1 MCESAGVYFYR
12 YHKTRVEL
20 MADSKI
26 YDELNRQLIQNKIG
40 ITAAELHGFLTGI
53 LAGGNHDESWRV
65 LVQDMLNDGQKIA
78 EPLNKQIEKLY
89 HSTKQQLIDED
100 FEFQLLL
107 SEQDLFRQIDDLV
120 GWVNHFLLGIGLVQP
135 KLNRLKGDVGEAIY
149 DLRQIVKLGYDEDE
163 DQQELGFAFE
173 EIKEYVRITAM
184 LCFDEF
190 NESDITPTLH

>member
-1 MCESAGVYFYR
+1 MKVQGCVFTVF
-12 YHKTRVEL
+12 KTKVDL
-20 MADSKI
+20 MTNSNN
-26 YDELNRQLIQNKIG
+26 YNELNRQLIQNKIG
-40 ITAAELHGFLTGI
+40 MTAAELHGFLSGI
-53 LAGGNHDESWRV
+53 LAGGNHDESWKV
-65 LVQDMLNDGQKIA
+65 LTKDILNDGQSIA
-78 EPLNKQIEKLY
+78 EPLNKEIEKLY

-107 SEQDLFRQIDDLV
+107 GEQDLFHQIDDLV

>member
-1 MCESAGVYFYR
+1 MKVQGCVFTVF
-12 YHKTRVEL
+12 KTKVDL
-20 MADSKI
+20 MTNSNN
-26 YDELNRQLIQNKIG
+26 YNELNRQLIQNKIG
-40 ITAAELHGFLTGI
+40 MTAAELHGFLSGI
-53 LAGGNHDESWRV
+53 LAGGNHDESWKI
-65 LVQDMLNDGQKIA
+65 LTKDMLNDGQSIA
-78 EPLNKQIEKLY
+78 EPLNKEIEKLY

-107 SEQDLFRQIDDLV
+107 DDQDLFTQIDDLV

-135 KLNRLKGDVGEAIY
+135 KINRVKGDVGEAIY
-149 DLRQIVKLGYDEDE
+149 DLRQIVKLGYDENE

-190 NESDITPTLH
+190 NESDITPTIH

>member
-1 MCESAGVYFYR
+1 M
-12 YHKTRVEL
+12 TNT
-20 MADSKI
+20 KI
-26 YDELNRQLIQNKIG
+26 YDELNRQLIQNKVG
-40 ITAAELHGFLTGI
+40 ITAAELHGFLSGL

-78 EPLNKQIEKLY
+78 EPLNKEVEELY
-89 HSTKQQLIDED
+89 HITKQQFIDED

-107 SEQDLFRQIDDLV
+107 GEQDLFTQIDDLV

-135 KLNRLKGDVGEAIY
+135 KLNRVKGDVGEAIY
-149 DLRQIVKLGYDEDE
+149 DLRQIAKLGYDEDE

-190 NESDITPTLH
+190 NEPDITPTLH

>member
-12 YHKTRVEL
+12 YYKTKVEL
-20 MADSKI
+20 MTDSKI

-53 LAGGNHDESWRV
+53 LASGNHDESWRV

-89 HSTKQQLIDED
+89 HSTKQQFIDED

>member
-1 MCESAGVYFYR
+1 MKVQGCVFTVF
-12 YHKTRVEL
+12 KTKVDL
-20 MADSKI
+20 MTNSNN
-26 YDELNRQLIQNKIG
+26 YNELNRQLIQNKIG
-40 ITAAELHGFLTGI
+40 MTAAELHGFLSGI
-53 LAGGNHDESWRV
+53 LAGGNHDESWKI
-65 LVQDMLNDGQKIA
+65 LTKDMLNDGQSIA
-78 EPLNKQIEKLY
+78 EPLNKEIEKLY
-89 HSTKQQLIDED
+89 HLTKQQLIDED

-107 SEQDLFRQIDDLV
+107 GDQDLFTQIDDLV

-135 KLNRLKGDVGEAIY
+135 KINRVKGDVGEAIY
-149 DLRQIVKLGYDEDE
+149 DLRQIVKLGYDENE

>member
-1 MCESAGVYFYR
+1 MKVQGCVFTVF
-12 YHKTRVEL
+12 KTKVDL
-20 MADSKI
+20 MTNSNN
-26 YDELNRQLIQNKIG
+26 YNELNRQLIQNKVG
-40 ITAAELHGFLTGI
+40 MTAAELHGFLSGI
-53 LAGGNHDESWRV
+53 LAGGNHDESWKI
-65 LVQDMLNDGQKIA
+65 LTKDMLNDGQSIA
-78 EPLNKQIEKLY
+78 EPLNKEIEKLY

-107 SEQDLFRQIDDLV
+107 GDQDLFTQIDDLV

-135 KLNRLKGDVGEAIY
+135 KINRVKGDVGEAIY
-149 DLRQIVKLGYDEDE
+149 DLRQIVKLGYDENE

-190 NESDITPTLH
+190 NESDITPTIH

>member
-1 MCESAGVYFYR
+1 MKVQGCVFTVF
-12 YHKTRVEL
+12 KTKVDL
-20 MADSKI
+20 MTNSNN
-26 YDELNRQLIQNKIG
+26 YNELNCQLIQNKIG
-40 ITAAELHGFLTGI
+40 MTAAELHGFLSGI
-53 LAGGNHDESWRV
+53 LAGGNHDESWKI
-65 LVQDMLNDGQKIA
+65 LTKDMLNDGQSIA
-78 EPLNKQIEKLY
+78 EPLNKEIEKLY

-107 SEQDLFRQIDDLV
+107 GDQDLFTQIDDLV

-135 KLNRLKGDVGEAIY
+135 KINRVKGDVGEAIY
-149 DLRQIVKLGYDEDE
+149 DLRQIVKLGYDENE

-190 NESDITPTLH
+190 NESDITPTIH

>member
-1 MCESAGVYFYR
+1 MKVQGCVFTVF
-12 YHKTRVEL
+12 KTKVDL
-20 MADSKI
+20 MTNSNN
-26 YDELNRQLIQNKIG
+26 YNELNRQLIQNKIG
-40 ITAAELHGFLTGI
+40 MTAAELHGFLSGI
-53 LAGGNHDESWRV
+53 LAGGNHDESWKI
-65 LVQDMLNDGQKIA
+65 LTKDMLNDGQSIA
-78 EPLNKQIEKLY
+78 DPLNKEIEKLY

-107 SEQDLFRQIDDLV
+107 GDQDLFTQIDDLV

-135 KLNRLKGDVGEAIY
+135 KINRVKGDVGEAIY
-149 DLRQIVKLGYDEDE
+149 DLRQIVKLGYDENE

-190 NESDITPTLH
+190 NESDITPTIH

>member
-1 MCESAGVYFYR
+1 MKVQGCVFTVF
-12 YHKTRVEL
+12 KTKVDL
-20 MADSKI
+20 MTNSNN
-26 YDELNRQLIQNKIG
+26 YNELNRQLIQNKIG
-40 ITAAELHGFLTGI
+40 MTVAELHGFLSGI
-53 LAGGNHDESWRV
+53 LAGGNHDESWKI
-65 LVQDMLNDGQKIA
+65 LTKDMLNDGQSIA
-78 EPLNKQIEKLY
+78 EPLNKEIEKLY

-107 SEQDLFRQIDDLV
+107 GDQDLFTQIDDLV

-135 KLNRLKGDVGEAIY
+135 KINRVKGDVGEAIY
-149 DLRQIVKLGYDEDE
+149 DLRQIVKLGYDENE

-190 NESDITPTLH
+190 NESDITPTIH

>member
-1 MCESAGVYFYR
+1 MQGVYFYR
-12 YHKTRVEL
+12 YYKTKVEL
-20 MADSKI
+20 MTDSKI

-107 SEQDLFRQIDDLV
+107 GEQDLFHQIDDLV

-173 EIKEYVRITAM
+173 EIKEYVRITAI

>member
-12 YHKTRVEL
+12 YHKTRGEF
-20 MADSKI
+20 MTDSKI

-53 LAGGNHDESWRV
+53 LAGGNNDESWRV

>member
-1 MCESAGVYFYR
+1 MKVQGCVFTVF
-12 YHKTRVEL
+12 KTKVDL
-20 MADSKI
+20 MTNSNN
-26 YDELNRQLIQNKIG
+26 YNELNRQLIQNKIG
-40 ITAAELHGFLTGI
+40 MTAAELHGFLSGI
-53 LAGGNHDESWRV
+53 LAGGNHDESWKI
-65 LVQDMLNDGQKIA
+65 LTKDMLNDGQSIA
-78 EPLNKQIEKLY
+78 EPLNKEIEKLY

-107 SEQDLFRQIDDLV
+107 GDQDLFTLIDDLV

-135 KLNRLKGDVGEAIY
+135 KINRVKGDVGEAIY
-149 DLRQIVKLGYDEDE
+149 DLRQIVKLGYDENE

-190 NESDITPTLH
+190 NESDITPTIH

>member
-1 MCESAGVYFYR
+1 MKVQGCVFTVF
-12 YHKTRVEL
+12 KTKVDL
-20 MADSKI
+20 MTNSNN
-26 YDELNRQLIQNKIG
+26 YNELNRQLIQNKIG
-40 ITAAELHGFLTGI
+40 MTAAELHGFLSGI
-53 LAGGNHDESWRV
+53 LAGGNHDESWKI
-65 LVQDMLNDGQKIA
+65 LTKDMLNDGQSIA
-78 EPLNKQIEKLY
+78 EPLNKEIEKLY

-107 SEQDLFRQIDDLV
+107 GDQHLFTQIDDLV

-135 KLNRLKGDVGEAIY
+135 KINRVKGDVGEAIY
-149 DLRQIVKLGYDEDE
+149 DLRQIVKLGYDENE

-190 NESDITPTLH
+190 NESDITPTIH

>member
-1 MCESAGVYFYR
+1 
-12 YHKTRVEL
+12 

-89 HSTKQQLIDED
+89 HSTKQQFIDED

-107 SEQDLFRQIDDLV
+107 GEQDLFRQIDDLV

-135 KLNRLKGDVGEAIY
+135 KISRVKGDVGEAIY

-190 NESDITPTLH
+190 NEPDITPTLH

>member
-1 MCESAGVYFYR
+1 MQGMYFYR
-12 YHKTRVEL
+12 YYKTKVEL
-20 MADSKI
+20 MTDSKI

-107 SEQDLFRQIDDLV
+107 GEQDLFHQIDDLV

>member
-1 MCESAGVYFYR
+1 MQGVYFYR
-12 YHKTRVEL
+12 YYKTKVEL
-20 MADSKI
+20 MTDSKI

-107 SEQDLFRQIDDLV
+107 GEQDLFHQIDDLV

>member
-53 LAGGNHDESWRV
+53 LAGGNNDESWRV

-190 NESDITPTLH
+190 NEPDITPTLH

>member
-1 MCESAGVYFYR
+1 MKVQGCVFTVF
-12 YHKTRVEL
+12 KTKVDL
-20 MADSKI
+20 MTNSNN
-26 YDELNRQLIQNKIG
+26 YNELNRQLIQNKIG
-40 ITAAELHGFLTGI
+40 MTAAELHGFLSGI
-53 LAGGNHDESWRV
+53 LAGGNHDESWKI
-65 LVQDMLNDGQKIA
+65 LTKDMLNDGQSIA
-78 EPLNKQIEKLY
+78 EPLNKEIEKLY

-107 SEQDLFRQIDDLV
+107 GDQDLFTQIDDLV

-135 KLNRLKGDVGEAIY
+135 KINRVKGDVGEAIY
-149 DLRQIVKLGYDEDE
+149 DLRQIIKLGYDENE

-190 NESDITPTLH
+190 NESDITPTIH

>member
-1 MCESAGVYFYR
+1 MQRDVFLLLLQTN
-12 YHKTRVEL
+12 KVEL
-20 MADSKI
+20 MTDTKI

-40 ITAAELHGFLTGI
+40 ITAAELHGFLSGI

-65 LVQDMLNDGQKIA
+65 LAQDMLNDGQKIA
-78 EPLNKQIEKLY
+78 EPLNREMEKLY
-89 HSTKQQLIDED
+89 QSTKQQFIDED

-107 SEQDLFRQIDDLV
+107 GEQDLFTQIDDLV

-135 KLNRLKGDVGEAIY
+135 KLNRVKGDVGEAIY
-149 DLRQIVKLGYDEDE
+149 DLRQIAKLGYDEDE

-190 NESDITPTLH
+190 NEPDITPTLH

>member
-20 MADSKI
+20 MTDSKI

-89 HSTKQQLIDED
+89 HSTKQQFIDED